1 MSRILDLD
9 ETFSQRAQQ
18 DSEIM
23 TEKVKLAIE
32 QHERDLKVQLQNA
45 SRNLSES
52 IRTEQTRLIRR
63 TVSAWK
69 LPFIILLLLALI
81 LMICNLLIGY
91 WAKEEYQNM
100 KAWERSSRIYQKE
113 SNHIKLSNCTMDD
126 KTTRV
131 CVAVDPKYEKQVWG
145 QKETLKILAR

>member
-1 MSRILDLD
+1 MSRILDLA
-9 ETFSQRAQQ
+9 ETFSQSVRQ

-52 IRTEQTRLIRR
+52 IRTEQIRLIRR
-63 TVSAWK
+63 TVIAWK
-69 LPFIILLLLALI
+69 LPFIILLVLALV

-113 SNHIKLSNCTMDD
+113 SNYIKLSNCTMDD
-126 KTTRV
+126 KTTRA

-145 QKETLKILAR
+145 QKEPSRS